1 MNTKIQQFENVNGSE
16 RTRLI
21 AFESLEARQLMTA
34 SVGWDGPGLGGEDL
48 QYYVGTAPASL
59 SQAAFE
65 SSIQT
70 ALDAWSQ
77 VVDVQFVRTSQPGQD
92 NSLDFGVGSIDGA
105 GGTLAEAYFPDDVN
119 SSRVAGDVQFDATEN
134 WEVGNARGSRAY
146 DIVLIAVHEIGHALG
161 LNHLEDAGS
170 ILLPSIS
177 PSQQFCGLDQSDIAA
192 IRQLYSAT
200 SVPNQEPTV
209 PNTEPPVANVPKT
222 PPTVNTPKTAPQWN
236 PWISYRP
243 QNNLWN
249 FENRSYNLGRF
260 EIHIGSF
267 FRNPWQF
274 QFHRHSLPKEL
285 IMTKSPTVLNHSGS
299 STTWHSPAAID
310 RALTLLFS

>member
-1 MNTKIQQFENVNGSE
+1 MSTKIQQLENVHGAE

-34 SVGWDGPGLGGEDL
+34 SVGWDGPGLGGADL
-48 QYYVGTAPASL
+48 QYYVGTAPSSL

-65 SSIQT
+65 ESIQT

-77 VVDVQFVRTSQPGQD
+77 VVDVQFVRTSQPGQN

-119 SSRVAGDVQFDATEN
+119 SSRVAGDVEFDAAEN
-134 WEVGNARGSRAY
+134 WEVGNARGSSAY
-146 DIVLIAVHEIGHALG
+146 DIVLVAAHEIGHALG
-161 LNHLEDAGS
+161 LNHLQAAGS
-170 ILLPSIS
+170 ILLPSVS
-177 PSQQFCGLDQSDIAA
+177 PTQQFTGLDQSDIAA
-192 IRQLYSAT
+192 IRQLYAAT
-200 SVPNQEPTV
+200 SVPTEEPTV
-209 PNTEPPVANVPKT
+209 PKTEPPVANVPKT
-222 PPTVNTPKTAPQWN
+222 PPTVYTPMTTPQWN
-236 PWISYRP
+236 PWLIYRP

-249 FENRSYNLGRF
+249 VENRSYNFGRF
-260 EIHIGSF
+260 EIHIASF

-285 IMTKSPTVLNHSGS
+285 TMTNSQTVLNHAGS